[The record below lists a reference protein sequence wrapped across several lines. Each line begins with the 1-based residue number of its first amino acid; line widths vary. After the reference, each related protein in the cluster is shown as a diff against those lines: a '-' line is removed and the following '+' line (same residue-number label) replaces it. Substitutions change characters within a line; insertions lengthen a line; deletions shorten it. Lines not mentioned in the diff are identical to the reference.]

1 LDRRV
6 FFTPQPKDRST
17 VQLWG
22 RRDTRKKRRS
32 ESDAELAE
40 HDAKLKAELKSNQ

>member
-1 LDRRV
+1 MFR
-6 FFTPQPKDRST
+6 TEPEERST